1 MGKGLNHHTLPI
13 PNQYLPIIR
22 SRDHHLGAIDETY
35 LPRNIDLARLG
46 PFTHPIKMQCFIQL
60 APASGQVA
68 YQEVPFVM
76 CKSGPSSNLYVSP
89 VSQLQSG
96 HPTSD

>member
-22 SRDHHLGAIDETY
+22 SGDHHLGAIDETY

-46 PFTHPIKMQCFIQL
+46 PFTHPIKM
-60 APASGQVA
+60 
-68 YQEVPFVM
+68 
-76 CKSGPSSNLYVSP
+76 
-89 VSQLQSG
+89 
-96 HPTSD
+96 